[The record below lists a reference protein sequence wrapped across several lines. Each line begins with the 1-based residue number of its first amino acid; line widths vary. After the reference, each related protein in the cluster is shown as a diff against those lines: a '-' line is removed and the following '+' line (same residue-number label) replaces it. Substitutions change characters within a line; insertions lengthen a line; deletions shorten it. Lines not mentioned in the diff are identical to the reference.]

1 MTHRLKHVA
10 ENWSS
15 PLWAKKKSAVRR
27 KSTNNANTSCQL
39 NHVKSHQIKFEAAPV
54 SKVTQTFLQWCIM
67 LNEGMLL
74 DIYHKWPGKSP
85 KDPEKRN
92 ESLISSKRLRG
103 GLADLFGRWKQHHEL
118 ISHVTGPKKSE
129 KAFSPCSNTMTRL
142 SLYEWAQPLDLNTEM
157 LASAFQPPGCWQL
170 STN

>member
-1 MTHRLKHVA
+1 
-10 ENWSS
+10 
-15 PLWAKKKSAVRR
+15 
-27 KSTNNANTSCQL
+27 
-39 NHVKSHQIKFEAAPV
+39 
-54 SKVTQTFLQWCIM
+54 M

-129 KAFSPCSNTMTRL
+129 K
-142 SLYEWAQPLDLNTEM
+142 
-157 LASAFQPPGCWQL
+157 
-170 STN
+170 